1 MAKKSSPATEKKSPA
16 KKKPAEKKAA
26 EKKTAEKKGSVG
38 KSTSTAGKKPAAKTA
53 KATAAGAA
61 RKGTAAGKNRL
72 VQDVTALLKK
82 MDEDSLTFMKR
93 QAEVIVSAG
102 EYNEIRKK
110 TLEALSHLE
119 TGTAVQYAP
128 DDVTIERRDDS
139 FFNIVVRGTSVFFN
153 IDELRALTRLC
164 HAASNPVDGS
174 RRLITWFRRERGD
187 FLKDCGIESASDP
200 SLKRLHDIIVSTYKV
215 RS

>member
-1 MAKKSSPATEKKSPA
+1 
-16 KKKPAEKKAA
+16 
-26 EKKTAEKKGSVG
+26 
-38 KSTSTAGKKPAAKTA
+38 
-53 KATAAGAA
+53 
-61 RKGTAAGKNRL
+61 
-72 VQDVTALLKK
+72 